1 MKRDVLA
8 DAIDVLSNDWIVNKL
23 ALLIDLRG
31 EATAQRNFLIERIE
45 VDLTLVDIALA
56 DQTRVFIFPKLA
68 FDIRRRCLLDGL
80 LVLRRIFRIFLLIR
94 KQCRRHTDQCRQQQ
108 NGDALQQIYF
118 HWKDSYRKELL
129 TTGTG
134 QIPDSQSLTQG
145 LYAKRAAECVCG
157 WLPLAFMI
165 NLIAQARIVNGSTHQ

>member
-8 DAIDVLSNDWIVNKL
+8 DSIDVLSNDWIVNKL

-31 EATAQRNFLIERIE
+31 EATPQRNFLIERIE

-56 DQTRVFIFPKLA
+56 DQTRIFIFTKIA
-68 FDIRRRCLLDGL
+68 FNTRRRLLDGL
-80 LVLRRIFRIFLLIR
+80 LVLRRIFRIFRVFLLIR
-94 KQCRRHTDQCRQQQ
+94 KQRRRHTNQRRQQQ

-134 QIPDSQSLTQG
+134 QIPDSKSLTQCLRAGKVLRRFGKASRRGRLRLAPAG
-145 LYAKRAAECVCG
+145 LYDQPDC
-157 WLPLAFMI
+157 
-165 NLIAQARIVNGSTHQ
+165 S

>member
-8 DAIDVLSNDWIVNKL
+8 DTIDILSNDWIVDKL

-31 EATAQRNFLIERIE
+31 KAAAKRNFLIKRIE

-56 DQTRVFIFPKLA
+56 DQTRIFIFTKIA
-68 FDIRRRCLLDGL
+68 FDTRRCRRLLDGL
-80 LVLRRIFRIFLLIR
+80 LVLDIFRIFRVFFLIR
-94 KQCRRHTDQCRQQQ
+94 KQRRRHTDQRRQQQ
-108 NGDALQQIYF
+108 NGNALQQIYL

-134 QIPDSQSLTQG
+134 QIPDSKSLTQCLHAG
-145 LYAKRAAECVCG
+145 KVPRCFNKA
-157 WLPLAFMI
+157 
-165 NLIAQARIVNGSTHQ
+165 